1 MVAAL
6 FADLFMLRPI
16 ATFLSN
22 FARRRSWSLLG
33 SSPERRP

>member
-1 MVAAL
+1 VAAL

-22 FARRRSWSLLG
+22 LARRMSWSLLRA
-33 SSPERRP
+33 SRE